1 MADPRGAGSHARGR
15 GTIRSADAV
24 RGRTDGCGP
33 DADSRQ
39 SDAAHGGGAHR
50 RRGRGDPRSTRRGT
64 SRHEPPAGRRGA
76 GGDDASDGV
85 GGPRRRRAVP
95 AAPVRRPRR
104 GAHDSVREGLARA
117 GMASDR
123 GAADR
128 AAPGRRRRRDR
139 GAGRDRGSR
148 PDRGATGRAPGVGA
162 AVSAT
167 RGMVPEDLT
176 RILFVT
182 DAQLSPDGRRVAFV
196 VTSLSEERDEY
207 LANIWIVDV
216 GGGSPRRFTAGP
228 RRDVEPRW
236 SADGT
241 RLAFLS
247 ERAPKDKLQLYV
259 MPADGG
265 EPTKLT
271 ALENGAS
278 SIAWAPDGTRLAFV
292 SPVGGQKE
300 PESEEEKRKSRPARV
315 ITSVKYR
322 FNGEGFIYDRRPHVL
337 VVSLDGSSPVQIT
350 DGDFIDA
357 EPVWA
362 PGGESIVFASA
373 RHAARDDDDAS
384 DLWQVAAKGG
394 APQRLTATT
403 GPVMLPAFAPDGRT
417 IAFLARAGLNAYG
430 RNVQLFTVPSDGGPA
445 ACLTSALDRSCGP
458 LHVRPLWSPDCR
470 FITVAAEDRGDVG
483 LWRVA
488 ATGGSAPARV
498 VGGERALN
506 GFSASADGRLVAFAA
521 SGPVAPAEVFVCRAD
536 GSDERRLT
544 ELNRGW
550 TDSVALSAPERFRF
564 TRAGLELDVWV
575 MRPAGFVAGQRYPTL
590 LSIHGGPHA
599 QYGHNFFDE
608 FQVYAG
614 AGYAVVYTNPRGSL
628 GYGEAFAQ
636 AVVGDWG
643 GGDYADVMAALD
655 EALAR
660 HPFIDPDR
668 LGVLGG
674 SYGGFLTSWTV
685 GHTKRFKAAC
695 SERAV
700 NCHYTMFGTSDI
712 GSSFNVVE
720 LGGPLPWEDMARYI
734 ERSPLTYAKDIT
746 TPLLILHSE
755 DDLRCPIEQ
764 AEQLFVALKKLRREV
779 RFVRFPGENHEMSRS
794 GRPRHRLDRFRHILK
809 WFASYLGGTS
819 G

>member
-1 MADPRGAGSHARGR
+1 
-15 GTIRSADAV
+15 
-24 RGRTDGCGP
+24 
-33 DADSRQ
+33 
-39 SDAAHGGGAHR
+39 
-50 RRGRGDPRSTRRGT
+50 
-64 SRHEPPAGRRGA
+64 
-76 GGDDASDGV
+76 
-85 GGPRRRRAVP
+85 
-95 AAPVRRPRR
+95 
-104 GAHDSVREGLARA
+104 
-117 GMASDR
+117 
-123 GAADR
+123 
-128 AAPGRRRRRDR
+128 
-139 GAGRDRGSR
+139 
-148 PDRGATGRAPGVGA
+148 
-162 AVSAT
+162 
-167 RGMVPEDLT
+167 MVPEDLT

-236 SADGT
+236 SPDGT

-384 DLWQVAAKGG
+384 DLWRVPAKGG
-394 APQRLTATT
+394 TPQRLTATT

-430 RNVQLFTVPSDGGPA
+430 RNVQLFTVPSDGGQA
-445 ACLTSALDRSCGP
+445 VCLTSALDRSCGP
-458 LHVRPLWSPDCR
+458 LHVRPLWSPDGR
-470 FITVAAEDRGDVG
+470 SITVAAEDRGDVG

-488 ATGGSAPARV
+488 SAGGSAPVCV

-564 TRAGLELDVWV
+564 TSAGLELDVWV

-660 HPFIDPDR
+660 HPFIDPER

-700 NCHYTMFGTSDI
+700 NCQYTMFGTSDI

-764 AEQLFVALKKLRREV
+764 AEQLFVALKKLRRDV

-794 GRPRHRLDRFRHILK
+794 GKPRHRLERFRHILE
-809 WFASYLGGTS
+809 WFAGYLGKTT
-819 G
+819 